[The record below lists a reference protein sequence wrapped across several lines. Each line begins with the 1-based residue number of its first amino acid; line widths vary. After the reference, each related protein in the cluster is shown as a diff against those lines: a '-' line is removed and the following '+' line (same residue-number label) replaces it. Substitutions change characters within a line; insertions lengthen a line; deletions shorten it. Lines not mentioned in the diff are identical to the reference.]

1 MLAGLTL
8 MDSFPDHILLWK
20 CVYVHIHKAC
30 NNDGDLFKV
39 ILDEEI
45 GKNRNT
51 LLYENTLL
59 IM

>member
-1 MLAGLTL
+1 MCT
-8 MDSFPDHILLWK
+8 PIT
-20 CVYVHIHKAC
+20 ITIPKAC
-30 NNDGDLFKV
+30 NNNGDLFKV

-59 IM
+59 IV

>member
-1 MLAGLTL
+1 MCTSITLTI
-8 MDSFPDHILLWK
+8 P
-20 CVYVHIHKAC
+20 KAC